1 MEKYSTF
8 SGADIIA
15 SIGTTELGTLQSI
28 SWSTSRAK
36 GPIHVMN
43 GSADPIAYGR
53 GIRAIAG
60 QLAFTNLDKE
70 AFMTYANKANKD
82 QMWISKH
89 DIRATD
95 DSILNANSTGLTTT
109 DAFAAFNAAISGQD
123 TTGGTSTSSQFRDK
137 KSAQYADQVLPF
149 DIHIAYN
156 NEYGKQARKSL
167 FGVEILNEGSGISI
181 EDISL
186 DTQYS
191 FVARELSRMVT
202 IGGVTSE
209 ER

>member
-1 MEKYSTF
+1 MPTNYDYNYSAM

-15 SIGTTELGTLQSI
+15 SIGTTEMGTLQSI

-70 AFMTYANKANKD
+70 AFMTYVEKD
-82 QMWISKH
+82 GKDEMWVSEH
-89 DIRATD
+89 DIRHKEADITI
-95 DSILNANSTGLTTT
+95 DSISTNAFS
-109 DAFAAFNAAISGQD
+109 AFVQADVQRQQD
-123 TTGGTSTSSQFRDK
+123 TVTFRK
-137 KSAQYADQVLPF
+137 KRQAVYADQVLPF
-149 DIHIAYN
+149 DIHLAYN
-156 NEYGKQARKSL
+156 NEYGAQAKKSL

-186 DTQYS
+186 DTQYT
-191 FVARELSRMVT
+191 FVAKQLSRMVK
-202 IGGVTSE
+202 VE
-209 ER
+209 NLV

>member
-15 SIGTTELGTLQSI
+15 SIGTIEMGTLQSI

-70 AFMTYANKANKD
+70 AFMTYISNADKGEVH
-82 QMWISKH
+82 ISKH
-89 DIRATD
+89 DIRYDQTEI
-95 DSILNANSTGLTTT
+95 DSISENGTIAIASS
-109 DAFAAFNAAISGQD
+109 AFSAYTESVQTA
-123 TTGGTSTSSQFRDK
+123 GGTLSDPNFRTQTG
-137 KSAQYADQVLPF
+137 AIYADQVLPF

-156 NEYGKQARKSL
+156 NEYGKQAKKSL
-167 FGVEILNEGSGISI
+167 YGVEILNEGSGISI

-191 FVARELSRMVT
+191 FVARQLGRMVT
-202 IGGVTSE
+202 VGDVTSE
-209 ER
+209 T